1 MIVCVFIG
9 TIIQWLGLPSIDH
22 DELEAVRWGATKSW
36 FVDKHPPLVG
46 FVAYNWA
53 KLTLFSNFAFFAL
66 SKLNALIALFVIYR
80 LNKIFLST
88 QLAIISTASYAS
100 TYAYIVLMSQLD
112 ANGIL
117 HLLWPLFALLLWK
130 SITDNRYQDWILL
143 GATASLS
150 MLGKYQS
157 AMIILTA
164 LAMILSIKSFRKHLY
179 NFKLYAS
186 LAVFILLL
194 LPHYLAYLKTDYS
207 MSEYIFHSSEQ
218 NSLFYGRW
226 SIIKFS
232 FVQTLTGLFGFYILI
247 WNIRQNIYFPNFKR
261 QDNKT
266 YFLFFMAIVL
276 PAAPII
282 FSLISGVSILGSWGL
297 TSWFLFPTFLLYIF
311 RNSKQNLSLK
321 PYMIFLPVYLVIMGS
336 IVILN
341 NFYPVAR
348 PTSIPKAMQE
358 IELQWSNRI
367 ESRIDTVITNSR
379 PAQGMVFYS
388 ESKPQIINSNNPESF
403 SWILNQNK
411 CTNGPTL
418 IIAELNEKGHRFLK
432 NMRQRFG
439 KPSFFELI
447 NVKSSRHKITLTNPL
462 QFQVLMYNKSVC
474 FD

>member
-1 MIVCVFIG
+1 MG
-9 TIIQWLGLPSIDH
+9 AIIQWLGLPSIDH
-22 DELEAVRWGATKSW
+22 DELEAVRWGAAKSW

-80 LNKIFLST
+80 LNKLFLST
-88 QLAIISTASYAS
+88 QLAIVSTASYAS

-179 NFKLYAS
+179 NFKLYVS

-218 NSLFYGRW
+218 NTLFYGRW

-282 FSLISGVSILGSWGL
+282 FSLISGVAILGSWGL
-297 TSWFLFPTFLLYIF
+297 TSWFLFPTFLLYICHK
-311 RNSKQNLSLK
+311 SKQNLSLK
-321 PYMIFLPVYLVIMGS
+321 PYLIFLPVYLVIMGS

-341 NFYPVAR
+341 NFYPLAR

-358 IELQWSNRI
+358 IELQWFNRI
-367 ESRIDTVITNSR
+367 ESPIDTVITNSR

-388 ESKPQIINSNNPESF
+388 ESKPQIINSDNPGSF

-418 IIAELNEKGHRFLK
+418 IIAELDQKGYEFIESMK
-432 NMRQRFG
+432 QKAG
-439 KPSFFELI
+439 EPSFFELI
-447 NVKSSRHKITLTNPL
+447 NVKTSRHKITLTNPL
-462 QFQVLMYNKSVC
+462 QFQVLMYTSAVC